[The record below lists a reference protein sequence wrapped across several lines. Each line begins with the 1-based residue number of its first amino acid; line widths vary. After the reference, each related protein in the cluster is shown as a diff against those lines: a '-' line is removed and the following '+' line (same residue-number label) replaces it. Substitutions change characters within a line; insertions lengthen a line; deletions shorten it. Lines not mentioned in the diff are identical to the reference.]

1 MSKELYVSGAPEV
14 GAAYVRGM
22 VVERRAFGAPRWVGA
37 LLRASHPEPSA
48 LVTFIAVALAARTG
62 RSAPGVVAVGA
73 AVAAGQ
79 LSVGWHNDWLD
90 VNRDIAA
97 GRRDKPVA
105 TGEISMRAV
114 RRAALI
120 ALAATVPLS
129 LASGL
134 PAAGAHVAAVLLA
147 WAYNARLKATAASFV
162 PFAVSFALLVAF
174 VTLGATPSSWP
185 SWWALGAGAL
195 LGCAAHLV
203 NAAPDL
209 DDDLVAG
216 VRGLPHRL
224 GRSASVLGALCLL
237 VAASALV
244 SFGPGR
250 PGWAALVAL
259 GAVVLAMAVGLVQ
272 GARPGSRWLF
282 RSVMLVAG
290 VDVVELVVRGG
301 HL

>member
-1 MSKELYVSGAPEV
+1 MA
-14 GAAYVRGM
+14 
-22 VVERRAFGAPRWVGA
+22 VERRAYGAPRWVGA
-37 LLRASHPEPSA
+37 LLRASHPEPAA
-48 LVTFIAVALAARTG
+48 LVTLIAMALAGRTG
-62 RSAPGVVAVGA
+62 RSATGVIAVGA

-90 VNRDIAA
+90 VSRDIAA
-97 GRRDKPVA
+97 RRRDKPVA
-105 TGEISMRAV
+105 NGEISTSVV

-134 PAAGAHVAAVLLA
+134 PAAAAHVAAVLLA

-174 VTLGATPSSWP
+174 ITLGATPSSWP
-185 SWWALGAGAL
+185 SWWALGAAAL

-209 DDDLVAG
+209 ADDLVAG

-224 GRSASVLGALCLL
+224 GRAASVRVALGLL
-237 VAASALV
+237 VVATALV

-250 PGWAALVAL
+250 PGTVAAIAL
-259 GAVVLAMAVGLVQ
+259 CAVVVVMGVGLVL

-290 VDVVELVVRGG
+290 IDVIELVIRGG

>member
-1 MSKELYVSGAPEV
+1 MA
-14 GAAYVRGM
+14 
-22 VVERRAFGAPRWVGA
+22 VERRAYGAPRWVGA
-37 LLRASHPEPSA
+37 LLRASHPEPAA
-48 LVTFIAVALAARTG
+48 LVTLIAVSLAGTTG
-62 RSAPGVVAVGA
+62 RSATGVIAVGA

-90 VNRDIAA
+90 VHRDIAA
-97 GRRDKPVA
+97 HRRDKPVA
-105 TGEISMRAV
+105 NGEISTASV
-114 RRAALI
+114 RRAALT

-129 LASGL
+129 LASGP
-134 PAAGAHVAAVLLA
+134 PAAAAHVAAVLLA
-147 WAYNARLKATAASFV
+147 WAYNARLKATAASFL
-162 PFAVSFALLVAF
+162 PFAISFALLVAF
-174 VTLGATPSSWP
+174 ITLGANPGSWP
-185 SWWALGAGAL
+185 SWWALGAAAL

-209 DDDLVAG
+209 ADDEAAG

-224 GRSASVLGALCLL
+224 GRAASVRVALCLL
-237 VAASALV
+237 VGATALV

-250 PGWAALVAL
+250 PGTAAAVAL
-259 GAVVLAMAVGLVQ
+259 GAVIVAMGVGLAL

-290 VDVVELVVRGG
+290 IDVIELVVRGG

>member
-1 MSKELYVSGAPEV
+1 MA
-14 GAAYVRGM
+14 
-22 VVERRAFGAPRWVGA
+22 VERRAYGAPRWVGA
-37 LLRASHPEPSA
+37 LLRASHPEPAA
-48 LVTFIAVALAARTG
+48 LVTLIAMALAGRTG
-62 RSAPGVVAVGA
+62 RSATGVIAVGA

-90 VNRDIAA
+90 VSRDIAA
-97 GRRDKPVA
+97 RRRDKPVA
-105 TGEISMRAV
+105 NGEISTSAV

-134 PAAGAHVAAVLLA
+134 PAAAAHVAAVLLA

-174 VTLGATPSSWP
+174 ITLGATPSSWP
-185 SWWALGAGAL
+185 SWWALGAAAL

-209 DDDLVAG
+209 ADDLVAG

-224 GRSASVLGALCLL
+224 GRAASVRVALGLL
-237 VAASALV
+237 VVATALV

-250 PGWAALVAL
+250 PGTVAAIAL
-259 GAVVLAMAVGLVQ
+259 CAVVVVMGVGLVL

-290 VDVVELVVRGG
+290 IDVIELVIRGG

>member
-1 MSKELYVSGAPEV
+1 
-14 GAAYVRGM
+14 M
-22 VVERRAFGAPRWVGA
+22 VVERRAFGAPRWIGA

-48 LVTFIAVALAARTG
+48 LVTLIAVALAARTG
-62 RSAPGVVAVGA
+62 RSVVGVIAVGA

-90 VNRDIAA
+90 VNRDRTA
-97 GRRDKPVA
+97 GRRDKPAA
-105 TGEISMRAV
+105 TGEIATSSV

-129 LASGL
+129 LASG
-134 PAAGAHVAAVLLA
+134 PRAAGAHLTAVILA

-174 VTLGATPSSWP
+174 ITLGATPSSWP
-185 SWWALGAGAL
+185 PWWALGAAAL

-209 DDDLVAG
+209 ADDLAAG

-224 GRSASVLGALCLL
+224 GRSTSVRAALCLL
-237 VAASALV
+237 VGASALV

-250 PGWAALVAL
+250 PGWAAGAALAAVVAAVAVGLAL
-259 GAVVLAMAVGLVQ
+259 GAK
-272 GARPGSRWLF
+272 PGSRWLF
-282 RSVMLVAG
+282 RSVLLVAG
-290 VDVVELVVRGG
+290 IDVVELIVRGG

>member
-1 MSKELYVSGAPEV
+1 
-14 GAAYVRGM
+14 M
-22 VVERRAFGAPRWVGA
+22 VVERRASGAPRWIGA

-48 LVTFIAVALAARTG
+48 LVTLIAVVLAARTG
-62 RSAPGVVAVGA
+62 RSALGVIEVGA

-97 GRRDKPVA
+97 GRRDKPLA
-105 TGEISMRAV
+105 TGEISTGAV

-120 ALAATVPLS
+120 ALAVTVPLS
-129 LASGL
+129 LASGA
-134 PAAGAHVAAVLLA
+134 PAAGAHLAAVLLA

-174 VTLGATPSSWP
+174 ITLGADPSSWP
-185 SWWALGAGAL
+185 SWWALGAASL

-209 DDDLVAG
+209 ADDLVAG

-224 GRSASVLGALCLL
+224 GRTTSVRASLCLL

-250 PGWAALVAL
+250 PGWGAGVAL
-259 GAVVLAMAVGLVQ
+259 GAVVVAMAVGLVL

-282 RSVMLVAG
+282 RSVLLVAAI
-290 VDVVELVVRGG
+290 DVVELVVRGG